1 MSKNPEILYGKGLSM
16 MLLRKISLN
25 NQDKVETTKSR
36 VSAVLKKLW

>member
-25 NQDKVETTKSR
+25 NQDKVENGKSAL
-36 VSAVLKKLW
+36 SAVLKKPW